1 MPDMNPTAAL
11 EQQEGAPAP
20 DGGAPAGDDTYSF
33 KYPLSGKTV
42 VLPKKI
48 GAIETKDFLED
59 VIGQS
64 NGKFRKE
71 YRTQIDE
78 LTQKAATAETLQA
91 RIDEL
96 ELKLLPEE
104 ARKAKE
110 LENNLKKQES
120 TLKLERD
127 TVQKLTEQLKGE
139 KLGNAISAAASTTAG
154 DLVSPEDAVTLFRA
168 QCSPALVQDGETF
181 KAIAKIDGEEMDI
194 SEAWNKWLSSPSKAH
209 LLKNQLSPGGG
220 SAGGQRSSNQSNT
233 MKREN
238 YDRLPSEQQIEL
250 AKKGNLKLT

>member
-11 EQQEGAPAP
+11 EQTEGAPAP
-20 DGGAPAGDDTYSF
+20 DSGAPAGDDTYSF

-48 GAIETKDFLED
+48 GAIETQTFLED

-71 YRTQIDE
+71 YRTQIEE

-110 LENNLKKQES
+110 FENNLKKQES

-139 KLGNAISAAASTTAG
+139 KLGNAISAAASKTAG

-168 QCSPALVQDGETF
+168 QCAPALVQDGETF

-233 MKREN
+233 MKRED
-238 YDRLPSEQQIEL
+238 YDRLPVEQQIEL